1 MSILPIGPDGMIV
14 VSWLLVSAI
23 VALLIRRQVGSAKMV
38 LIVLAAAMLLARWRY
53 SGRIEPADMVRQG
66 IRASFVIVPSV
77 VLLAGARVTWLTQR
91 AWSFVLIGPLTFVLC
106 YTAICELC
114 YRAGLI

>member
-14 VSWLLVSAI
+14 VYALLVSAI

-38 LIVLAAAMLLARWRY
+38 LIVLAAAILLAVWQY
-53 SGRIEPADMVRQG
+53 LALEPADMVRQA
-66 IRASFVIVPSV
+66 IRASFVIVPSA
-77 VLLAGARVTWLTQR
+77 VLLAGARITWLTQR
-91 AWSFVLIGPLTFVLC
+91 AWSFILIGPLTFVLC